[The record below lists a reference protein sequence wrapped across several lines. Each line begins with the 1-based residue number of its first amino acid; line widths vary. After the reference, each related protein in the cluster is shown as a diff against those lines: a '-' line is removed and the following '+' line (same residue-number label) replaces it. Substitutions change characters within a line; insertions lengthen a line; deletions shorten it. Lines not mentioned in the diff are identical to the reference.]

1 MSEPCWK
8 NPSKHRKSMERLGN
22 KTRLGMLKHELLNPK
37 SVDTVK
43 ESIYNS
49 VMAQLSS
56 SYCNRQLETLGAE

>member
-1 MSEPCWK
+1 
-8 NPSKHRKSMERLGN
+8 MERLGN